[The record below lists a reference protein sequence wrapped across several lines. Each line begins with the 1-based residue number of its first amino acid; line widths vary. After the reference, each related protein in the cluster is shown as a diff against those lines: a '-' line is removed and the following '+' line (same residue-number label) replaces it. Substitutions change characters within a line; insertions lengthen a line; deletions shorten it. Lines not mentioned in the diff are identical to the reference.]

1 MSAGDW
7 TDEYLTLIEDCEK
20 RESKLS
26 SWDVDFLA
34 SVKDRLIDKKPLTPK
49 QIECL
54 DGIWERATKNG

>member
-1 MSAGDW
+1 VSDW
-7 TDEYLTLIEDCEK
+7 IEEYLTLIEDCEK

-54 DGIWERATKNG
+54 DGIWERATKND